1 MIEQDVL
8 LVFNIKNYFEGFS
21 MEKMKI
27 GIIGCGSI
35 TQFAHLPAIQK
46 SDLIDLIALC
56 DLDESLLKDISQK
69 YKIPKTYVDFKNFL
83 KNKDIEAII
92 IAVPDAH
99 HIPIAKECLKA
110 KKHILIEKPIS
121 ISSYEAEELLPFDND
136 KNCIIQIG
144 NMKRSDPGIQFA
156 KQFIKKKIGNVFSI
170 SGWYCDTNLRS
181 TIQKMLLPTLEK
193 GKGIK
198 NYSSLKFN
206 NKEDYSFL
214 THGIH
219 LINTMQYLGGNIIEI
234 IGSRTYSSGEY
245 CWHGLLKYASGAI
258 GNIELVVKINAN
270 WNEGFKVHGENGTVY
285 GKTFLH
291 FYKLPSE
298 VRAYDFRNGLIEMP
312 NNIDGDLFRRQL
324 ESFVTTIR
332 EQTTPI
338 CTLKEAIQDLRVLE
352 ALKKS
357 ITTKSWENIKI

>member
-1 MIEQDVL
+1 MRKI
-8 LVFNIKNYFEGFS
+8 
-21 MEKMKI
+21 KI

-35 TQFAHLPAIQK
+35 TQFGHLPAIQK
-46 SDLIDLIALC
+46 TDLIDLIALC
-56 DLDESLLKDISQK
+56 DLDESLLKNISLTYKISQ
-69 YKIPKTYVDFKNFL
+69 TYVDYKDLLN
-83 KNKDIEAII
+83 NEDIEAII
-92 IAVPDAH
+92 IAVPDAY

-121 ISSYEAEELLPFDND
+121 ISSTEAEELIPFDNN
-136 KNCIIQIG
+136 NCIIQIG
-144 NMKRSDPGIQFA
+144 NMKRCDPGIQFA

-170 SGWYCDTNLRS
+170 SGWYCDTNLRA
-181 TIQKMLLPTLEK
+181 TIQKMLLPEVEK

-198 NYSSLKFN
+198 IYSSLKFE

-219 LINTMQYLGGNIIEI
+219 LINTMQYLGGNVIEI
-234 IGSRTYSSGEY
+234 IGSRTFSSGEY
-245 CWHGLLKYASGAI
+245 CWHGVMKYASGAI
-258 GNIELVVKINAN
+258 GNIELIVKINAN
-270 WNEGFKVHGENGTVY
+270 WNEGFRVHGENGTVY
-285 GKTFLH
+285 GKTFLQ

-312 NNIDGDLFRRQL
+312 NDIDGDLYRRQL
-324 ESFVTTIR
+324 ESFVTAIR
-332 EQTTPI
+332 EHKTPI
-338 CTLKEAIQDLRVLE
+338 CTFKEAIRDLRVLE